1 MFPWLFYG
9 EVLPCLWVKPWNVR
23 PLSTSWYQ
31 SEPLSRSTCYYDGG
45 LTKTFRDTNML
56 KNKLTFLS
64 LFVGQPLVHFLPVH
78 GHLDQAGSANK
89 RKRLESATGTSTTS
103 PPTSWSSVSVVR
115 PVQAGSESKRR
126 RLESASATGA
136 SKVVPFVHWP
146 WPILPPL
153 QLNNSTD
160 WFYTSLKNCHLNK
173 WPKQPF
179 HKQQTTI
186 DKNRLTLLDQCKVA
200 VKGLSANDSLSA
212 SGRQWTFRDSPR
224 AGSPN

>member
-1 MFPWLFYG
+1 MVKSFRVYESSLGMFDPW
-9 EVLPCLWVKPWNVR
+9 V
-23 PLSTSWYQ
+23 PLDINLN
-31 SEPLSRSTCYYDGG
+31 PFSRSTCYYDGG

-64 LFVGQPLVHFLPVH
+64 LFVGQPLIHFLPVH
-78 GHLDQAGSANK
+78 RHLDQVCWWSTSSSRLWKWEEKTGECKCNWSVKGSSVRSLAVTDPA
-89 RKRLESATGTSTTS
+89 SSTT
-103 PPTSWSSVSVVR
+103 P
-115 PVQAGSESKRR
+115 E
-126 RLESASATGA
+126 L
-136 SKVVPFVHWP
+136 HWHIAKP
-146 WPILPPL
+146 
-153 QLNNSTD
+153 

-224 AGSPN
+224 AGSPLIVKLSIELVFF